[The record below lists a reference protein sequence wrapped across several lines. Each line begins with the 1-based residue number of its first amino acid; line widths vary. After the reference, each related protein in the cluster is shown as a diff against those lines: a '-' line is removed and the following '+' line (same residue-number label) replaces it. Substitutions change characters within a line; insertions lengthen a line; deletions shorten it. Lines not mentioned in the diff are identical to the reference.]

1 MRSGLSAIK
10 ETRQLLC
17 LRTEGRLSVVDFHAV
32 KTACVLRL
40 LAGITVH
47 GEVVN
52 CHRDR

>member
-1 MRSGLSAIK
+1 MSGGLSAIK
-10 ETRQLLC
+10 ETYRLLC
-17 LRTEGRLSVVDFHAV
+17 LRTEARRSVVDFHAV

-52 CHRDR
+52 GHRDR